1 MNDKRSFQID
11 SVYAGQRIDAF
22 LASQLVDLTRSQIQK
37 AIEAG
42 LVTLNGAVVRKRA
55 VLKVKDAIEVGLEQI
70 AAAAH
75 PVLQAEPMDLS
86 VLFED
91 ESLLA
96 IDKPAGMVV
105 HPGNGNHS
113 GTLVHGLL
121 ARMPALAQQFDTD
134 RPGIV
139 HRLDKETSGI
149 LLVAKS
155 LAVHATLAQQFAD
168 RVVAKHYLGI
178 CMGDRPD
185 DEGEINAPLARDR
198 HEPVKRA
205 VRSRG
210 KAAETLYRLQAF
222 HCGVSVVEFYPKT
235 GRTHQIRVH
244 SAHAGFPI
252 VADALY
258 GDSQDAL
265 KRLQPLDRPFAS
277 AVSKC
282 FKRHALHARSIEFD
296 HPLSGQRMQ
305 LQAPLPPDMR
315 AALQHFDHAG
325 IALTSGES

>member
-1 MNDKRSFQID
+1 MNNKLSFQID
-11 SVYAGQRIDAF
+11 SVHAGERIDSF
-22 LASQLVDLTRSQIQK
+22 LATQLADLTRSQIQK
-37 AIEAG
+37 AIDAG

-55 VLKVKDAIEVGLEQI
+55 VLKARDTIEVGLEQI
-70 AAAAH
+70 AARAH
-75 PVLQAEPMDLS
+75 PVLQPEPMELS
-86 VLFED
+86 VIFED
-91 ESLLA
+91 ECLLA
-96 IDKPAGMVV
+96 IDKPAGLVV

-121 ARMPALAQQFDTD
+121 ARMPALAQQFDSD

-168 RVVAKHYLGI
+168 RVVSKHYLGI
-178 CMGDRPD
+178 CVGERPD
-185 DEGEINAPLARDR
+185 DEGVINAPLARDR

-205 VRSRG
+205 VRAGG
-210 KAAETLYRLQAF
+210 KIAETIYRLQGF
-222 HCGVSVVEFYPKT
+222 HCGIAVVGFYPKT

-252 VADALY
+252 IADTLY

-282 FKRHALHARSIEFD
+282 FKRHALHAFSIEFD
-296 HPLSGQRMQ
+296 HPISGQRMK
-305 LQAPLPPDMR
+305 LQAPLPPDMH
-315 AALQHFDHAG
+315 AAMHHFEHAG
-325 IALTSGES
+325 ITLHAGES